1 LSQTKARRD
10 AKQNKD
16 ASSSVAASS
25 ATDKTPKP
33 PKTDGDSATV
43 HPLAD
48 WKYIE
53 PKDNTKEYPDSKA
66 KVWKW
71 CSQCKCRATGRQG
84 IMQLSHFYNDHA
96 DGF

>member
-1 LSQTKARRD
+1 MRPFCPKLKARRD

-33 PKTDGDSATV
+33 PKTNGDSATV
-43 HPLAD
+43 HPLVD

-53 PKDNTKEYPDSKA
+53 LKDNTK
-66 KVWKW
+66 
-71 CSQCKCRATGRQG
+71 
-84 IMQLSHFYNDHA
+84 
-96 DGF
+96 